1 METFRIAM
9 TNAQLVARAPAS
21 PLQKRGAD
29 DHPDEQVIG
38 ERFEA
43 RRRKRALFIRYGFIF
58 LVVAPTV
65 LSTIYYGA
73 WASKRYVSEAQFIVR
88 GVSSNRATGLDS
100 LFRSFGIS
108 RTVDDSYAVEN
119 YMLSRDA
126 VRALETSLPLRDIF
140 SRPEGD
146 LFSRFP
152 HFWLG
157 SSFERLYSY
166 YLERIKV
173 TSDGEKGIT
182 TLKVQAYRAQDAQN
196 IARNLL
202 ALAESFVNQMNA
214 RSRQDSVR
222 SAETDVADATAKV
235 LVAQT
240 DLTTF
245 RNHELLIDPSKNSL
259 AQLETITQLTTELDH
274 TQAQIAESKRTA
286 ANSPSIAVMQARA
299 DAMMAGIASERGK
312 LAGTDRGL
320 ASRVSTFERLT
331 LMRNLAEKS
340 LSTALLS
347 LESARIEARR
357 QQIYIEEVVAPNL
370 ADESSEPQRIR
381 AIATVLMVSTLLLAV
396 GWLLT
401 AGVKEQGN

>member
-1 METFRIAM
+1 MFRIVM
-9 TNAQLVARAPAS
+9 TNAQLVARAPGS

-29 DHPDEQVIG
+29 VHPDEQVIG

-43 RRRKRALFIRYGFIF
+43 RRRRRASFIRYGFVI
-58 LVVAPTV
+58 VVIAPTV
-65 LSTIYYGA
+65 FSAIYYGF

-119 YMLSRDA
+119 FMLSRDA
-126 VRALETSLPLRDIF
+126 VRALEASLSLREIF

-146 LFSRFP
+146 FLSRFP
-152 HFWLG
+152 HFWTG
-157 SSFERLYSY
+157 TSFERLYDF
-166 YLERIKV
+166 YLERVKV
-173 TSDGEKGIT
+173 TPDTEKGIT
-182 TLKVQAYRAQDAQN
+182 TLKVQAYRPEDAQT
-196 IARNLL
+196 IARSLL
-202 ALAESFVNQMNA
+202 ALAENLVNQMNA
-214 RSRQDSVR
+214 RSQQDSIR
-222 SAETDVADATAKV
+222 SAETDVAEATAKV
-235 LVAQT
+235 LAAQT

-245 RNHELLIDPSKNSL
+245 RNHELLVDPSKNSL
-259 AQLETITQLTTELDH
+259 AQLETITQLTTDLDH

-299 DAMMAGIASERGK
+299 DAMIAGIETERGK

-331 LMRNLAEKS
+331 LMRDLAEKS
-340 LSTALLS
+340 LSAAVLS
-347 LESARIEARR
+347 LESARMEARR

-370 ADESSEPQRIR
+370 SDDSTEPQRLR
-381 AIATVLMVSTLLLAV
+381 SIATVFMVSTLLLAV

-401 AGVKEQGN
+401 AGVKEQAN